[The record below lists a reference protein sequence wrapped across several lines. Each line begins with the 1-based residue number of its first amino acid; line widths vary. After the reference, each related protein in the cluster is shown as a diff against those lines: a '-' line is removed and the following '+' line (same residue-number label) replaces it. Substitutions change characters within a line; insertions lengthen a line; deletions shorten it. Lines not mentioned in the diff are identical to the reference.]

1 MKVGMNLLLWTAF
14 VEEAHF
20 PILEK
25 IKKTG
30 YDGVEIPLFDGDA
43 EHYKKIK
50 KELDN
55 LGLGCTAVTVVN
67 ADTNPISP
75 DASVRKAALD
85 RIKWALDMTS
95 VMGGDVLAGPYHSAL
110 GVFSGQPPTADE
122 RKRAVEVLTQA
133 ADHAQKVKVKI
144 AIEYLNRFECYF
156 LTNALDAKNLVREIN
171 HPYFG
176 TMYDT
181 FHANIEE
188 KNISQAIAS
197 MEDTYVH
204 VHISENDRGTPGSG
218 HVHWD
223 ETFKALRKA
232 KYDGW
237 LTIEAF
243 GRALPDLAAATKIWR
258 DMFPSPEDVYGNGF
272 KFIKEKWKD
281 LQFRKPKTHALNI
294 GFNYDFSNN
303 VLGYDLGYWYKPS
316 NIGLTYGASLLLRT
330 DFTNTKI
337 GFAPVLGY
345 KIWQFHI
352 QTGYQ
357 FLSKA
362 RTNFFTT
369 NTLFIDIRFVLIN
382 NTKIKK

>member
-14 VEEAHF
+14 VTEEHF

-55 LGLGCTAVTVVN
+55 LGLGCTTVTVVN

-95 VMGGDVLAGPYHSAL
+95 VMGGDLLAGPYHSAL

-272 KFIKEKWKD
+272 KFIKEKWEAFK
-281 LQFRKPKTHALNI
+281 
-294 GFNYDFSNN
+294 
-303 VLGYDLGYWYKPS
+303 
-316 NIGLTYGASLLLRT
+316 
-330 DFTNTKI
+330 
-337 GFAPVLGY
+337 
-345 KIWQFHI
+345 
-352 QTGYQ
+352 
-357 FLSKA
+357 
-362 RTNFFTT
+362 
-369 NTLFIDIRFVLIN
+369 
-382 NTKIKK
+382 

>member
-14 VEEAHF
+14 VTEEHF

-67 ADTNPISP
+67 AETNPISP
-75 DASVRKAALD
+75 DASIRKAGLE

-95 VMGGDVLAGPYHSAL
+95 VMGGDLLAGPYHSAL

-133 ADHAQKVKVKI
+133 ADHAQKVNVKI

-156 LTNALDAKNLVREIN
+156 LTNAMDAKNLVREIN

-188 KNISQAIAS
+188 KNISHAIAS

-258 DMFPSPEDVYGNGF
+258 DMFPSPEDVYSNGF
-272 KFIKEKWKD
+272 KFIKEKWEAFK
-281 LQFRKPKTHALNI
+281 
-294 GFNYDFSNN
+294 
-303 VLGYDLGYWYKPS
+303 
-316 NIGLTYGASLLLRT
+316 
-330 DFTNTKI
+330 
-337 GFAPVLGY
+337 
-345 KIWQFHI
+345 
-352 QTGYQ
+352 
-357 FLSKA
+357 
-362 RTNFFTT
+362 
-369 NTLFIDIRFVLIN
+369 
-382 NTKIKK
+382 

>member
-14 VEEAHF
+14 VDKEHF
-20 PILEK
+20 PLLEK

-55 LGLGCTAVTVVN
+55 LGLGCTTVTVVN

-95 VMGGDVLAGPYHSAL
+95 VMGGDLLAGPYHSAL

-133 ADHAQKVKVKI
+133 AEHAQKVKVKI

-272 KFIKEKWKD
+272 KFIKEKWEAFK
-281 LQFRKPKTHALNI
+281 
-294 GFNYDFSNN
+294 
-303 VLGYDLGYWYKPS
+303 
-316 NIGLTYGASLLLRT
+316 
-330 DFTNTKI
+330 
-337 GFAPVLGY
+337 
-345 KIWQFHI
+345 
-352 QTGYQ
+352 
-357 FLSKA
+357 
-362 RTNFFTT
+362 
-369 NTLFIDIRFVLIN
+369 
-382 NTKIKK
+382 

>member
-1 MKVGMNLLLWTAF
+1 MKVGMNLLVWTAF
-14 VEEAHF
+14 VTEEHF

-75 DASVRKAALD
+75 DASIRKAGLE

-272 KFIKEKWKD
+272 KFIKEKWEAFK
-281 LQFRKPKTHALNI
+281 
-294 GFNYDFSNN
+294 
-303 VLGYDLGYWYKPS
+303 
-316 NIGLTYGASLLLRT
+316 
-330 DFTNTKI
+330 
-337 GFAPVLGY
+337 
-345 KIWQFHI
+345 
-352 QTGYQ
+352 
-357 FLSKA
+357 
-362 RTNFFTT
+362 
-369 NTLFIDIRFVLIN
+369 
-382 NTKIKK
+382 

>member
-14 VEEAHF
+14 VTEEHF
-20 PILEK
+20 PILKK

-67 ADTNPISP
+67 AETNPISP
-75 DASVRKAALD
+75 DASIRKAGLE

-95 VMGGDVLAGPYHSAL
+95 VMGGDLLAGPYHSAL

-156 LTNALDAKNLVREIN
+156 LTNAMDAKNLVREIN

-188 KNISQAIAS
+188 KNISHAIAS

-272 KFIKEKWKD
+272 KFIKEKWEAFK
-281 LQFRKPKTHALNI
+281 
-294 GFNYDFSNN
+294 
-303 VLGYDLGYWYKPS
+303 
-316 NIGLTYGASLLLRT
+316 
-330 DFTNTKI
+330 
-337 GFAPVLGY
+337 
-345 KIWQFHI
+345 
-352 QTGYQ
+352 
-357 FLSKA
+357 
-362 RTNFFTT
+362 
-369 NTLFIDIRFVLIN
+369 
-382 NTKIKK
+382 